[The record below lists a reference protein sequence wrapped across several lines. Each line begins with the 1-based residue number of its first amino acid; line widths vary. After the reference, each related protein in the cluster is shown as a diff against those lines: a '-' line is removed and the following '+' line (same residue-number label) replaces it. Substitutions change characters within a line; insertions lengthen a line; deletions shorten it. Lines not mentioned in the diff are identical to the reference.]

1 MKVGDKSKSINRI
14 PREDNYQV
22 DLISKLASSKP
33 VDFPTN
39 VWVKVLEKPN
49 VGEEEL
55 VAFPINIK
63 KDYRTPIMHYL
74 LIDEL
79 PSNKNKFMHLTKRGV
94 RYCIIDNIL
103 YRRYVSTPLL
113 KCLSP

>member
-1 MKVGDKSKSINRI
+1 MKVGDNSKSINRI

-22 DLISKLASSKP
+22 DLISNLASSKP
-33 VDFPTN
+33 ADFPTN

-63 KDYRTPIMHYL
+63 KDYRTLIMHYL
-74 LIDEL
+74 LIVEL
-79 PSNKNKFMHLTKRGV
+79 PSNKNKFMHLTK
-94 RYCIIDNIL
+94 
-103 YRRYVSTPLL
+103 
-113 KCLSP
+113 